1 MDAAALRARVTG
13 ALKSFSP
20 GQLAVM
26 GMLGL
31 AVLVGGMTFMK
42 WASAPSYS
50 VLFSGLDAKDASEV
64 VTKLKS
70 EGVPYKLVSDGSAI
84 MVPQGKVYDLR
95 LSLSAAGLP
104 KGSVVGYEILN
115 NQGLTTSEFS
125 QQVNYQRAVE
135 GELTRTLMAMRGIDS
150 ASIHLAIPKDDLF
163 TDNNEEPTAAVLVKT
178 SGSLGDDAVDSIVH
192 LVASSVPGMKPEAVT
207 VADTNGNVLSNT
219 SGTTGGSNRELKL
232 TQQYQNNLA
241 TSANAMLAQV
251 FGAGHAIVRV
261 SAQLNFD
268 EKQTTSDT
276 YDPKSQVA
284 VHQENSSETFK
295 GTEGSAAASTTAS
308 GVAGTTTNT
317 GTGTTGTGNG
327 TDYQKS
333 DSNTDFGVNHVVEN
347 AKVAPG
353 KLERLSVAVM
363 IDKAVKPAPA
373 TAQVE
378 SLVGAALGLDPAR
391 GDQIVVDTLSFQK
404 SASDPGA
411 AAKAAAGESPMLN
424 YAQTGVGVLIL
435 GFVLFVLMRG
445 MRKTKV
451 ELIDIPNPQFALAAN
466 SGTSPMALGAG
477 GTQNGNALVPATGS
491 TQDQVLTLVDQQP
504 DEVAVLLRSW
514 LGDRR

>member
-1 MDAAALRARVTG
+1 MDAAALRDRVTG

-31 AVLVGGMTFMK
+31 AVLVGGMTFMR

-50 VLFSGLDAKDASEV
+50 VLFSGLEPKDASEV
-64 VTKLKS
+64 VDKLKS
-70 EGVPYKLVSDGSAI
+70 QGVPYKLVSDGSAI
-84 MVPQGKVYDLR
+84 MVPQSKVYDLR
-95 LSLSAAGLP
+95 LSMSAEGLP

-163 TDNNEEPTAAVLVKT
+163 TDNNEEPSAAVLVKT
-178 SGSLGDDAVDSIVH
+178 SGTLGDDAVDSIVH
-192 LVASSVPGMKPEAVT
+192 LVASSVPGMKPDAVT
-207 VADTNGNVLSNT
+207 VADTNGSVLSNAT
-219 SGTTGGSNRELKL
+219 GTAGGSNRELKL
-232 TQQYQNNLA
+232 TQAYQNNLA

-261 SAQLNFD
+261 SATLNYD
-268 EKQTTSDT
+268 EKSTTTDT
-276 YDPKSQVA
+276 YDKASQVA
-284 VHQENSSETFK
+284 VHEENSSETFK
-295 GTEGSAAASTTAS
+295 GTDNS
-308 GVAGTTTNT
+308 AGTTA
-317 GTGTTGTGNG
+317 GTTGATGTSTNATTTGNG
-327 TDYQKS
+327 TDYQKA
-333 DSNTDFGVNHVVEN
+333 DSTKDYGVNHTVEN

-363 IDKAVKPAPA
+363 IDKAVKPAPS
-373 TAQVE
+373 TTQIE
-378 SLVGAALGLDPAR
+378 DLVGAALGIDKTR
-391 GDQIVVDTLSFQK
+391 GDQIVVDTLSFEK
-404 SASDPGA
+404 DAAAAASA
-411 AAKAAAGESPMLN
+411 AAKPAAGASPMMD

-435 GFVLFVLMRG
+435 GFVAFFLLKG
-445 MRKTKV
+445 MRKTKIEV
-451 ELIDIPNPQFALAAN
+451 LDIPSPQFALAAN
-466 SGTSPMALGAG
+466 SGTSPFALGSG
-477 GTQNGNALVPATGS
+477 SDGNGTALMPANGS
-491 TQDQVLTLVDQQP
+491 TQEQVLTLVDQQP